1 MKKLSYIEST
11 MLPLPMSNI
20 DTDQI
25 MPKEFL
31 KRVERSGYGE
41 FLFYDWKKDA
51 NFPLNNEIFKESK
64 VLLTGTNFGT
74 GSSREHAPWGLQD
87 WGFDAIIS
95 SKFADIFRLNSI
107 NIGLLPIEA
116 SEDIIEKL
124 FKKVSENPKTKIEI
138 SIEQKSVVCEEIE
151 FNFFIDDFSQNRILN
166 GIDKIDI
173 SLEFE
178 EKIDEFM
185 QSRNK
190 WAPKLTYKHLN
201 LNYLQLLLKAVIHY
215 VFARKD

>member
-116 SEDIIEKL
+116 SEDIVEKL

-190 WAPKLTYKHLN
+190 WSPKLT
-201 LNYLQLLLKAVIHY
+201 
-215 VFARKD
+215 